1 MGANMS
7 INCVDDVRRVI
18 GGAFESA
25 FKDPSVGPRLAASHI
40 LVRLGLIDPDCV
52 LVIDADHGEVRLG
65 GVHETDGS
73 AMLAMDTETANRWC
87 LGRLDLAGA
96 LARGEVA
103 MHGDLDS
110 LFELTLDMDAL
121 PRVYADVLR
130 REGRED
136 LLVA

>member
-1 MGANMS
+1 MGVNMS
-7 INCVDDVRRVI
+7 INCVDDVLRVI

-40 LVRLGLIDPDCV
+40 LFRLGLIDPDCV

-65 GVHETDGS
+65 GVRESDVG
-73 AMLAMDTETANRWC
+73 ALLAMDSETANRWC
-87 LGRLDLAGA
+87 LGRLDLAEA
-96 LARGEVA
+96 LARGEIA
-103 MHGDLDS
+103 MHGDFGG
-110 LFELTLDMDAL
+110 LFELLLDEDAL
-121 PRVYADVLR
+121 PRVYAEVLH

>member
-1 MGANMS
+1 MGVNVS
-7 INCVDDVRRVI
+7 INCVDDVLRVI

-40 LVRLGLIDPDCV
+40 LFRLGLIDPDCV

-65 GVHETDGS
+65 GVHETD
-73 AMLAMDTETANRWC
+73 ACALLAMDVETANRWC
-87 LGRLDLAGA
+87 LGRLDLAEA
-96 LARGEVA
+96 LARGEIA
-103 MHGDLDS
+103 MHGDLDT
-110 LFELTLDMDAL
+110 LFELFVDEDAL